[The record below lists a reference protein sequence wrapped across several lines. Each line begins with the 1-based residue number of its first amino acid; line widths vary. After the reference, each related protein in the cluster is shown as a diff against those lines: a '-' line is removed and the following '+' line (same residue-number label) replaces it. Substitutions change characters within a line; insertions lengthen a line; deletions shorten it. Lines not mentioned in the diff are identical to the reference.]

1 MTPLAIQGCGMT
13 TAIGLT
19 APAAAAA
26 QRARLSNFEETHF
39 ISHDGKW
46 MIGAEVP
53 LDPPRRGRAR
63 LQALLEGPLK
73 ECFAQLGDVSPDD
86 VPVLLCVAEND
97 RPGRLAGVDAS
108 LLGDTLKS
116 LGVTPNSKSAVIPY
130 GRVGG
135 IVALRDARKL
145 ISEGAPKVIIAG
157 VDSYLLAGTLA
168 HYDNDLRVLTE
179 TNSNGFPAGEA
190 GGAVLIGRP
199 AGNDLRLLG
208 LGFGREA
215 AHITSGE
222 PFRADGLVKA
232 IREALGEAGLDL
244 SDVDYRVSDLNGEQY
259 YFKEAA
265 LAMTRILRK
274 RREQMD
280 LWNPASEFGYAG
292 AAGVPLMLAVGLIAG
307 QKRYAPGRT
316 VILQTSDDDGRRG
329 AAILRMEG

>member
-1 MTPLAIQGCGMT
+1 MSNLAIQACGMT

-19 APAAAAA
+19 GPASAAA

-63 LQALLEGPLK
+63 LQALLEGPLR
-73 ECFAQLGDVSPDD
+73 ECFAALDGTDPKD
-86 VPVLLCVAEND
+86 VPVLLCVAEAD
-97 RPGRLAGVDAS
+97 RPGRLSGVDAS
-108 LLGDTLKS
+108 LLQSTLNAI
-116 LGVTPNSKSAVIPY
+116 GQPMHADSAVITY

-135 IVALRDARKL
+135 IVALRTARELMQK
-145 ISEGAPKVIIAG
+145 GAPKVIIAG
-157 VDSYLLAGTLA
+157 VDSYLLAGTLR
-168 HYDNDLRVLTE
+168 HYDADDRVLTE

-190 GGAVLIGRP
+190 GAAVLVGR
-199 AGNDLRLLG
+199 GGGLQLLG
-208 LGFGREA
+208 LGFGREE

-232 IREALGEAGLDL
+232 MREALGEAGLDF
-244 SDVDYRVSDLNGEQY
+244 SEVDYRISDLNGEQY

-265 LAMTRILRK
+265 LAMTRVMRK

-280 LWNPASEFGYAG
+280 LWNPASEFGYTG
-292 AAGVPLMLAVGLIAG
+292 AASMPLMLGVGLTAA
-307 QKRYAPGRT
+307 QKHYAPGRT
-316 VILQTSDDDGRRG
+316 VIMQTSDDDGRRG
-329 AAILRMEG
+329 TAIFRMEG

>member
-1 MTPLAIQGCGMT
+1 MTGLSIEACGMT

-63 LQALLEGPLK
+63 LQALLEGPLR
-73 ECFAQLGDVSPDD
+73 ECYAALGDIDAKD
-86 VPVLLCVAEND
+86 VPVLLCVAEGD
-97 RPGRLAGVDAS
+97 RPGRLHGVDLS
-108 LLGDTLKS
+108 LLHDTLNAI
-116 LGVTPNSKSAVIPY
+116 GQPIHADSAVISY

-135 IVALRDARKL
+135 IVALRDARELMKK
-145 ISEGAPKVIIAG
+145 GAKKVIVAG

-168 HYDNDLRVLTE
+168 QYDADDRVLTE

-190 GGAVLIGRP
+190 GAAVLLGRD
-199 AGNDLRLLG
+199 GLFQVLG
-208 LGFGREA
+208 LGFGREP

-222 PFRADGLVKA
+222 PMRADGLVMA
-232 IREALGEAGLDL
+232 MRAALSEAGLDF
-244 SDVDYRVSDLNGEQY
+244 SDVDYRISDLNGEQY

-265 LAMTRILRK
+265 LAMTRVLRK

-280 LWNPASEFGYAG
+280 LWNPASEFGFTG
-292 AAGVPLMLAVGLIAG
+292 AASIPLMLGLGLIAG

-316 VILQTSDDDGRRG
+316 VIMQTSDDDGRRG
-329 AAILRMEG
+329 TAILRMEG